1 MEDRIVQYPNR
12 IKLVPVDGQPDTY
25 DIEEV
30 PGEVTS
36 EGTPLSKATLLT
48 DVTGERYGLT
58 PTGTIEE
65 VLSKNVQEL
74 SATIT
79 AAGWSSST
87 GDEGYFT
94 NQIEIPEMLAV
105 YNPLLVLVITSATLS
120 EDERMAF
127 SYIVEVE
134 TFDGHVICKALEV
147 PDIDLNVK
155 FMGV

>member
-1 MEDRIVQYPNR
+1 MEDRIVQFPNR
-12 IKLVPVDGQPDTY
+12 IKLVPVDGQPNIY

-58 PTGTIEE
+58 PTGTIAE

-79 AAGWSSST
+79 ATGWSSSV

-94 NQIEIPEMLAV
+94 NQVEVPGMLSV

-127 SYIVEVE
+127 SYIIEVE
-134 TFDGHVICKALEV
+134 TFDGYVICKALEV